1 MIEEIRV
8 RGMGGIRSAALSFS
22 GNFIVIT
29 GESGSG
35 KSSLVRAFE
44 FISGRRTQAA
54 SIHAN
59 CDEVVVEALWNK
71 EAAALVGISDDELLT
86 RRALTRGGKGR
97 CSVNGGLA
105 TLGQLSELSSRLI
118 EIQSQFAQLGL
129 LDSFRQLELIDSC
142 GGQDLKKAKTRLASL
157 FPEMIAS
164 EREIIALRKRR
175 SELELKLEGTEAR
188 VRAIRA
194 LKLHPGCEKEWADE
208 LLSVEKQIEEA
219 GRCEELLCRI
229 YGSEGE
235 TDILGQLTA
244 LLRDLYKL
252 SPDARAKEWSDL
264 GEIAL
269 SSLQQLF
276 ESAKGDLNPVSR
288 EELDTRCEAIEKR
301 VGTLRKLMRDAHVL
315 RAEDL
320 TAYADEVEENMRW
333 FKESNSLLEGK
344 QAESARLRAEV
355 SGLAR
360 TLRACRDAAAADFEQ
375 RVSNHLKDLA
385 MEDVAFSAQVQRLGK
400 VRAGG
405 AESIS
410 FMLAAKGGTPNPV
423 AKVASGGELSRILI
437 AIQASLDAERLPG
450 VLVFDEVEAGLGG
463 RTALLAGE
471 KLKAL
476 SRSCRTILITHE
488 AAIAAMADQHFAVRR
503 NGDETT
509 VREISGEEREREIAR
524 MLAGSQ
530 TREAIDHARSL
541 LGV

>member
-8 RGMGGIRSAALSFS
+8 RGMGGIRSAALSFT
-22 GNFIVIT
+22 GKFIVIT

-54 SIHAN
+54 SIHAD
-59 CDEVVVEALWNK
+59 CGEVVVEALWS
-71 EAAALVGISDDELLT
+71 EDAAALAGISDDELLT
-86 RRALTRGGKGR
+86 RRALSRAGKGR
-97 CSVNGGLA
+97 CSINGSLA

-129 LDSFRQLELIDSC
+129 LDASRQLELVDSC
-142 GGQDLKKAKTRLASL
+142 GGQELKDAKTRLALL

-175 SELELKLEGTEAR
+175 SELELKLEGAEAR
-188 VRAIRA
+188 VRAIRT
-194 LKLHPGCEKEWADE
+194 LKLYPGCEKEWSDE
-208 LLSVEKQIEEA
+208 LAAVEKQIEEA
-219 GRCEELLCRI
+219 GRYEELLRRM
-229 YGSEGE
+229 YGGDGE
-235 TDILGQLTA
+235 TDILEQLTA
-244 LLRDLYKL
+244 LLRELYKL
-252 SPDARAKEWSDL
+252 SPDARAAEWSDM
-264 GEIAL
+264 GETAL
-269 SSLQQLF
+269 SGLQQLF
-276 ESAKGDLNPVSR
+276 DSAKKELNLVSR
-288 EELDTRCEAIEKR
+288 EELDSQCEAIEKR
-301 VGTLRKLMRDAHVL
+301 VGVLRKLMRESHVL

-320 TAYADEVEENMRW
+320 AAYADEAEGNMRW
-333 FKESNSLLEGK
+333 LKESNALLEGM
-344 QAESARLRAEV
+344 QADSARLRAEV

-360 TLRACRDAAAADFEQ
+360 TLRACRESAAVDFER
-375 RVSNHLKDLA
+375 RVGDHLKDLA
-385 MEDVAFSAQVQRLGK
+385 MDDVVFSAQIQRLDK

-405 AESIS
+405 AESVS
-410 FMLAAKGGTPNPV
+410 FMLAVKGGTPNPV

-471 KLKAL
+471 KLRNL
-476 SRSCRTILITHE
+476 SRSCRTLLITHE
-488 AAIAAMADQHFAVRR
+488 ATIAAMADQHFVVRR

-509 VREISGEEREREIAR
+509 VSEISGEEREREIAR

-541 LGV
+541 LGR